1 MNLKDILYQV
11 NNLPRDEFETYWE
24 LWHNNPEFLE
34 ALKDHLKSY
43 SLPEGFKKR
52 VEGYGE
58 FPKRFQG
65 VVWTEDTDEYYYGG
79 EIIHL
84 YPELVGLYAKAIT
97 GGYES
102 TVGNRTFKHDNGYRG
117 IDIPSLIAFDAT
129 GRGCL
134 FIKK

>member
-1 MNLKDILYQV
+1 VQLT
-11 NNLPRDEFETYWE
+11 PESFESYWE
-24 LWHNNPEFLE
+24 LWHNDPEFIE

-52 VEGYGE
+52 VEGWSD
-58 FPKRFQG
+58 FPNNFNGYSWK
-65 VVWTEDTDEYYYGG
+65 EEEDEYYYAG

-117 IDIPSLIAFDAT
+117 MDIPSLIAFDAT